1 MIKNNEIVANNQIK
15 KLVYRKVGSNDCAH
29 NGRLYTYHSKFFIS
43 YQKIDKAYKKKDD
56 LVNLYIL
63 INCMGRLLDEKNY
76 KKFVKQV
83 NSEINKLSR
92 RISSINIKKILNI
105 MGFQYE

>member
-1 MIKNNEIVANNQIK
+1 
-15 KLVYRKVGSNDCAH
+15 
-29 NGRLYTYHSKFFIS
+29 
-43 YQKIDKAYKKKDD
+43 
-56 LVNLYIL
+56 
-63 INCMGRLLDEKNY
+63 MGQLLDEKNY

-92 RISSINIKKILNI
+92 RISSIDIKKILHI